1 MSKNN
6 RVLFVEP
13 IIAHYRRDTF
23 KLILENNNFSSSILA
38 GNEYEGVKP
47 AEIDGSFIC
56 QYLSFKLLGHRFY
69 YLKNAL
75 NRIRVF
81 NPSIIVCSG
90 VDFHHLH
97 TLAIFLYAKLKH
109 IKFVWWSHGGFG
121 RQGKLGKSIRAWF
134 YRRSDFIFA
143 YSGKGVDNLLKLG
156 VKSSKVLSVGNAIGT
171 EDYGFNYPRKD
182 EKKGDKQIT
191 LLFSGRIN
199 QKRRI
204 EILLH
209 AIKELKEIEK
219 HKIKCVVIGDG
230 DTFNFKKLSNSL
242 GISDDVEFVGPK
254 YGSEVVEF
262 FQNADIF
269 VFPSGIGL
277 SILHAFS
284 YGLPVITTDR
294 MDLHSPEIELL
305 KPGINGDFF
314 QHDNYDSLAK
324 RIDEWAEKIISD
336 KKRIANECIKVINEM
351 GYLPEMQSRKIID
364 VLNRLIQ
371 YE

>member
-1 MSKNN
+1 M
-6 RVLFVEP
+6 LFIEP
-13 IIAHYRRDTF
+13 VVAHYRRDTF
-23 KLILENNNFSSSILA
+23 RLILANGIISCAILA

-47 AEIDGSFIC
+47 ATLENSIIGD
-56 QYLSFKLLGHRFY
+56 YLTIRFFNHRFY
-69 YLKNAL
+69 YLRNAL
-75 NRIRVF
+75 KKARSYK
-81 NPSIIVCSG
+81 PDAIVCSG

-97 TLAIFLYAKLKH
+97 TLVIFLYAKLNH

-121 RQGKLGKSIRAWF
+121 RQGKLGKSIRSWF
-134 YRRSDFIFA
+134 YRKSDFVFA
-143 YSGKGVDNLLKLG
+143 YSGKGFDNLLNLG
-156 VKSSKVLSVGNAIGT
+156 VKSSKVLSIGNAINT
-171 EDYGFNYPRKD
+171 EDYGFNYSRNAD
-182 EKKGDKQIT
+182 NKGKQQIT

-204 EILLH
+204 ETLLH
-209 AIKELKEIEK
+209 AIKELKIIGK
-219 HKIKCVVIGDG
+219 QKIKCIIIGGG
-230 DTFNFKKLSNSL
+230 DTFKLKKLSNSL

-254 YGSEVVEF
+254 YGSEVVEYF
-262 FQNADIF
+262 KNADIF

-284 YGLPVITTDR
+284 YGLPVITTNR

-314 QHDNYDSLAK
+314 QHDNYYSLAK

-336 KKRIANECIKVINEM
+336 KKRITNECIKVINEM
-351 GYLPEMQSRKIID
+351 GYLPEMQSSKIVD

-371 YE
+371 NE